1 MQAHHPAHSGGQ
13 IPARRPGHAA
23 QLDMAS
29 RSASF
34 DQRTRSDD
42 SWVEI
47 SSQPSSSSL
56 SSINDEVITTG
67 LRVQHDPRAKRR
79 RALRPAAPSHLNITQ
94 RTSATGGTSSP
105 EVYEESESE
114 SDRVMTSSGEG
125 GLLLPGHTITPTDLS
140 PAVQSTASED
150 SGPLIAD
157 DDDDKRTAI
166 NFPTNNDACFTPQ
179 PNAFSHPPS
188 SGQAR
193 HGSAPVPGSY
203 FPATRPPPRPT
214 PRHSL
219 SAQPDRQSHMPQNI
233 LSPSYNAAAHHDEA
247 LRASLSTLLSC
258 AAAARGLPK
267 PPPAKRT
274 QINSTSAPTVVR
286 PSRIEPIS
294 FRLIAESAIPVH
306 SPPQEPTFHPT
317 LRRHH
322 LRRPSTSTTSA
333 SASSDRLNKDTKR
346 KAAAV
351 PVAIRSSSR
360 ERRALKKARRS
371 SSSEDLSGMVITPTL
386 LTWVVSAGVVVVLSA
401 LSFGAGYSLGKE
413 AGRLEGGSLGSGG
426 GGGLG
431 GGDGGAFGGVDR
443 EVRGCAREAA
453 RSGLG
458 LRRSLAVG
466 SAVQV

>member
-1 MQAHHPAHSGGQ
+1 M
-13 IPARRPGHAA
+13 
-23 QLDMAS
+23 
-29 RSASF
+29 
-34 DQRTRSDD
+34 RSDD
-42 SWVEI
+42 SWVDI

-56 SSINDEVITTG
+56 SSINDEVVTTG
-67 LRVQHDPRAKRR
+67 LRVQHDPRTKRR

-94 RTSATGGTSSP
+94 RTSTTGGTSSP

-125 GLLLPGHTITPTDLS
+125 GLLLPGHAISHTDLS

-157 DDDDKRTAI
+157 DDDDERTAI
-166 NFPTNNDACFTPQ
+166 NYPTNNDACFTPQ

-193 HGSAPVPGSY
+193 HGSAPIPGSY
-203 FPATRPPPRPT
+203 FPATRAPNRPT
-214 PRHSL
+214 ARHSL
-219 SAQPDRQSHMPQNI
+219 SAQPDRQNHMPQNI

-267 PPPAKRT
+267 PPPAKRP
-274 QINSTSAPTVVR
+274 QMNSTSAPTVVR
-286 PSRIEPIS
+286 TNRIEPIS
-294 FRLIAESAIPVH
+294 FRLIPESAIPVH
-306 SPPQEPTFHPT
+306 SPPHEPTFHPT

-333 SASSDRLNKDTKR
+333 SASSDRLNKENKR
-346 KAAAV
+346 KAPAV

-386 LTWVVSAGVVVVLSA
+386 LTWVVSAGVVVVLGA

-413 AGRLEGGSLGSGG
+413 AGRLEGG
-426 GGGLG
+426 GGLG
-431 GGDGGAFGGVDR
+431 GGVEGSFGIGAGGGFGGDGGQ
-443 EVRGCAREAA
+443 VRGCAGEAA